1 MTDKKSAAGISL
13 GKAVAASEAPKPI
26 RPQKLERTQFPDP
39 ASGQGGPPATIEN
52 VDCLREQHGIV
63 VRYNVIKKKTEII
76 IPGVE
81 GATDNY
87 DNNAITHLC
96 SLAAR
101 HGMATG
107 PIPAIIETIADRNPY
122 NPVADWIRSEP
133 WDGDDRLDAICATLV
148 TLEEFPLDLK
158 RTLIVKWQL
167 SCVAAALMLRGFYSR
182 GVLTLQGPQSIG
194 KTSWCRSL
202 IPLLWLRDLA
212 LKLDHHLD
220 GNNKDSIL
228 GAITHWI
235 VEIGELDSSFKR
247 DIARLKGFLT
257 NDKDKIRRPYARV
270 EAEYGRRTAFLAT
283 VNQSDYLV
291 DSTGNSRWWTIPVVE
306 IDYNHEIDMQQVWAQ
321 LAVRFEAGDQ
331 WWLTPEEELQLAE
344 WNSRH
349 RSFSMVEDVLSEV
362 VDWDEV
368 RSGTGKQLTATDL
381 LICAGMERP
390 TNPQA
395 KECAAILRERLGE
408 PKRINGR
415 MKWRVP
421 LRPEGQRGMSD
432 PEPTPE
438 PTKPPRKFD

>member
-13 GKAVAASEAPKPI
+13 GKAVAANELSKPV

-39 ASGQGGPPATIEN
+39 ATGQGGPPATIEN
-52 VDCLREQHGIV
+52 ADCLLEKHGIK
-63 VRYNVIKKKTEII
+63 VRYNAISKKTEII

-81 GATDNY
+81 GTTDNY
-87 DNNAITHLC
+87 DNNAITHIC

-122 NPVADWIRSEP
+122 NPVADWIRGEP
-133 WDGDDRLDAICATLV
+133 WDGEDRLDSICATLV
-148 TLEEFPLDLK
+148 TAEEFPFDLK
-158 RTLIVKWQL
+158 HTLIVKWLL

-202 IPLLWLRDLA
+202 IPINWLRDLA

-270 EAEYGRRTAFLAT
+270 EAEYGRRTVFLAT
-283 VNQSDYLV
+283 VNQADFLV
-291 DSTGNSRWWTIPVVE
+291 DHTGNSRWWTIPVVE
-306 IDYNHEIDMQQVWAQ
+306 INYEHGIDMQQVFAQ
-321 LAVRFEAGDQ
+321 LAVQFEAGDQ
-331 WWLTPEEELQLAE
+331 WWLTSAEERDLEA

-349 RSFSMVEDVLSEV
+349 RSFSLIEDLLADV
-362 VDWDEV
+362 VDWTVTDPALC
-368 RSGTGKQLTATDL
+368 RQSTASEL
-381 LICAGMERP
+381 LHCAGIEHP

-395 KECAAILRERLGE
+395 KECAAILREHLGE
-408 PKRINGR
+408 PKRINGK

-421 LRPEGQRGMSD
+421 IRSD
-432 PEPTPE
+432 AKNQDCIEDGSSPSA
-438 PTKPPRKFD
+438 KQGRRFD